1 MKRKISALF
10 FCWSS
15 EESWRIALLGLI
27 FHFSL
32 NCFDVCFIDL
42 TKRTV
47 NNCVNKI
54 FKDVLT
60 VRERGTMVETW
71 LAWFVS
77 VPKWFWAENRPDS
90 RSSSTATNLNKWVF
104 AQDCAQQSGAVN
116 NTSTSII
123 TSSLLPSD
131 KPLSTLFLHH
141 SSCEHTAVLTV
152 CWVVCLLHPP
162 EKELSFLCCFQV
174 MQNFFFFFKN
184 IVYVKLGGCSFPT
197 QFTFYQNRPLQRLTD
212 ENQHANMP
220 LMQSCLQGPWGNYSI
235 WVLLTVWMHQRTH
248 TLYRLAVWVELH

>member
-1 MKRKISALF
+1 MKGKISALF

-60 VRERGTMVETW
+60 VRERGTMVETR

-174 MQNFFFFFKN
+174 MQNFIFFFKTLSMWN
-184 IVYVKLGGCSFPT
+184 WVGVHFQHSLHFIRTGLCSVSQTRTDT
-197 QFTFYQNRPLQRLTD
+197 QTCLSCKAAFRDHGETTASEFY
-212 ENQHANMP
+212 
-220 LMQSCLQGPWGNYSI
+220 
-235 WVLLTVWMHQRTH
+235 
-248 TLYRLAVWVELH
+248 